1 MTLHPQAAMLIQAA
15 IELGLPPLPTIDPVT
30 ARELYDTR
38 TAVVEPPPIHETH
51 DLVIPGPGG
60 GLPVRIYT
68 PRPASDAPAIMFF
81 HGGGW
86 VFGTIDT
93 HDAACRQLAND
104 AGAVVVSVD
113 YRLAP
118 EDPFP
123 AAVED
128 CEAATRWVVENA
140 AELGV
145 NGSRI
150 AVAGDSAGGN
160 LAAIVAQTMRD
171 AGGPEIAA
179 QVLIYPATDLSL
191 TDSESYIR
199 NAEGYILTQEAMVW
213 FIDHYTPDAA
223 DRRTARCSPAH
234 NNLKSLPPTLI
245 ITAEYDP
252 LLDDGTAYAEALSAA
267 GVHTE
272 LVEYPGQVH
281 SFFTQVGL
289 LDDAADAIRRSA
301 LFLADHL

>member
-1 MTLHPQAAMLIQAA
+1 MLIQAA
-15 IELGLPPLPTIDPVT
+15 AELGLPRLPTISPKT

-38 TAVVEPPPIHETH
+38 TAVVEPPPIHETR
-51 DLVIPGPGG
+51 DVTIPGPAGD
-60 GLPVRIYT
+60 LQLRIYT
-68 PRPASDAPAIMFF
+68 PQPAAGAPVIIFF

-93 HDAACRQLAND
+93 HDAACRLLANETQ
-104 AGAVVVSVD
+104 AVVVSVD

-118 EDPFP
+118 EDPYP
-123 AAVED
+123 AAVDD

-145 NGSRI
+145 DGSRV

-171 AGGPEIAA
+171 EGGPKIAA
-179 QVLIYPATDLSL
+179 QVLVYPVTDLSL
-191 TDSESYIR
+191 TNSESYIR

-213 FIDHYTPDAA
+213 FIDHYTPDPT
-223 DRRTARCSPAH
+223 DRRTPRCSPAY
-234 NNLKSLPPTLI
+234 NNLEGLPPTLI

-252 LLDDGTAYAEALSAA
+252 LLDDGTAYAEALSVA

-272 LVEYPGQVH
+272 LIEYPGQVH
-281 SFFTQVGL
+281 SFFTQVGV
-289 LDDAADAIRRSA
+289 LDDASDAIRRSA
-301 LFLADHL
+301 TFLADHL